1 MTHSVQNL
9 ITEIGI
15 HGPLT
20 ATMISSASCLVHP
33 NYKVRSILLAILR
46 DEIIN
51 WHKRVKS
58 SEKMALISAAM
69 TALATNQTAK
79 ILNQNQKDDSNMDT
93 NNSGGGDQPNQQQ
106 QQQFTQQQLADVI
119 NSPNMNEIPE
129 MGGEELVN
137 LVTKAANA
145 IMSRLQSKENIFCLF
160 FRIIF
165 LFFIISGLAT
175 FDGTESN
182 VATLINL
189 AINPDNLCCMDPA
202 WHPWL

>member
-93 NNSGGGDQPNQQQ
+93 SNSGGGDQPNQQQ

-145 IMSRLQSKENIFCLF
+145 IMSRLQSKENIFF
-160 FRIIF
+160 SGDFHIFSFHFR
-165 LFFIISGLAT
+165 SG
-175 FDGTESN
+175 N
-182 VATLINL
+182 I
-189 AINPDNLCCMDPA
+189 
-202 WHPWL
+202 

>member
-93 NNSGGGDQPNQQQ
+93 NSSGGGGDQQNQQQQ

-145 IMSRLQSKENIFCLF
+145 IMSRLQSKENIFF
-160 FRIIF
+160 SGDFHIFSFHFR
-165 LFFIISGLAT
+165 SG
-175 FDGTESN
+175 N
-182 VATLINL
+182 I
-189 AINPDNLCCMDPA
+189 
-202 WHPWL
+202 